1 MKSFRIQPEID
12 KTPYNIYIFN
22 FVCVFGSRPMLIL
35 LVVEQNRF
43 YFKYTKT
50 CSLRECMSGLGTQ
63 EFSLS
68 HTLPVK

>member
-1 MKSFRIQPEID
+1 MNSCRKQPEID
-12 KTPYNIYIFN
+12 KTSYNIYIFN
-22 FVCVFGSRPMLIL
+22 FVCVFWSRAMFIL

-50 CSLRECMSGLGTQ
+50 CSLRECMSGLRTQ
-63 EFSLS
+63 ELPLP